1 MHLHTSSIHPFNLIH
16 ACNMHIGCKCSFLM
30 FDPASFSIQVVI
42 FGCEGLMY
50 CGRQLDVSEDGST
63 WSTVLSRSTFYDAG
77 LCYSHNSSCAMLLGK
92 LLFSS
97 HPAKENDTAPTV
109 EYDDIE
115 DSHGTI
121 FRFDLRA
128 VRYVRVWSSIS
139 STATAVHFAEIAPG
153 RVSEGALLSSFLRW
167 FSTFITLFSS
177 SPS

>member
-1 MHLHTSSIHPFNLIH
+1 
-16 ACNMHIGCKCSFLM
+16 
-30 FDPASFSIQVVI
+30 
-42 FGCEGLMY
+42 
-50 CGRQLDVSEDGST
+50 
-63 WSTVLSRSTFYDAG
+63 
-77 LCYSHNSSCAMLLGK
+77 MLLGK
-92 LLFSS
+92 LLRSS

-153 RVSEGALLSSFLRW
+153 RMSEVSLLSSFLRLKMV
-167 FSTFITLFSS
+167 FNFHHIVF
-177 SPS
+177 